1 MWCGTRWIYYI
12 PLYTSIYLYIPLY
25 TFTLYIPFHPTSVAI
40 GTHRPSWT
48 LNVVHK
54 AHQCLRFH
62 ASHSNTIKLLF
73 GKIDPCWVR
82 CEIWL
87 LMSAQETGTWGFR
100 EEQLLVD
107 HQQLC
112 CWCQSACS
120 NRSPSEAATYWAW
133 SQWRSW
139 KGGWRGWEMVSF

>member
-1 MWCGTRWIYYI
+1 MRNQMNILYTSIYLIYPFIVKGSACDAEPDEYTIYLYI
-12 PLYTSIYLYIPLY
+12 PLYTSIYLYIP
-25 TFTLYIPFHPTSVAI
+25 FHPTSVAT

-87 LMSAQETGTWGFR
+87 LVSAQETGTWGFR

-107 HQQLC
+107 QQQLC

-120 NRSPSEAATYWAW
+120 NRSPSEAATYWA
-133 SQWRSW
+133 
-139 KGGWRGWEMVSF
+139 